1 MNAQEVKEELPFS
14 LTMTLINAETNLLR
28 YFVGEWF
35 LFLMRTL
42 RLPMVAVEYYCMP
55 LKIKMEAASRTGT
68 SIHFENEVPRIG
80 SVNKMAQCQC
90 ILKDGIPQ
98 PQLDFS

>member
-1 MNAQEVKEELPFS
+1 
-14 LTMTLINAETNLLR
+14 
-28 YFVGEWF
+28 
-35 LFLMRTL
+35 
-42 RLPMVAVEYYCMP
+42 
-55 LKIKMEAASRTGT
+55 MEAASRTGT

-98 PQLDFS
+98 QPQLDFSRFHHWISILFCLFENCLFEKLTGLETNADATKQTAMVFLTPMQ